1 MGGTNSRPKP
11 SLKLDQITKSGDH
24 FDPLSILPVCFIYLG
39 FDPNLSV
46 AQKPIG
52 LRLAEAE
59 KDPTLPVPL
68 KGKFEPN
75 LGQWECRIG

>member
-1 MGGTNSRPKP
+1 M
-11 SLKLDQITKSGDH
+11 
-24 FDPLSILPVCFIYLG
+24 
-39 FDPNLSV
+39 SV

-75 LGQWECRIG
+75 LGQWEYYSDLLFIGL

>member
-1 MGGTNSRPKP
+1 MLILWAT
-11 SLKLDQITKSGDH
+11 LDLQYRFDH
-24 FDPLSILPVCFIYLG
+24 
-39 FDPNLSV
+39 NLSV

-75 LGQWECRIG
+75 LGQWE